1 MINALRNITHYY
13 SEIKGNHNTHAL
25 KIDKSMERSKKNI
38 LVPTD
43 FSKVADYALQHAVR
57 VSEVVGE
64 AITLLH
70 VVSSKIEVEEVS
82 ERINKVVAQIEQKYS
97 IKPDAIVAIG
107 DIPTEIAR
115 VSEEICASLVIMGSE
130 SVKGKDNLSGLR
142 TLDVITK
149 AKVPFVTI
157 QEPPIN
163 RRYDDIVFPVDF
175 TVENKEK
182 HGWISYFCD
191 FYVSKF
197 HLIKPNVSDPELVAK
212 VDLNMAS
219 AVRYLDERGAKYTVY
234 TVPGVKA
241 YQEEVL
247 DLAVN
252 IRADLIVIMT
262 TKVND
267 NSNYKLEPHEE
278 YIIGNAGHIP
288 VMSINPR

>member
-1 MINALRNITHYY
+1 
-13 SEIKGNHNTHAL
+13 
-25 KIDKSMERSKKNI
+25 MERSKKNI

-70 VVSSKIEVEEVS
+70 VVSSKTEVEEVS
-82 ERINKVVAQIEQKYS
+82 ERINRVVAQIEQKFS
-97 IKPDAIVAIG
+97 IKPNAIVAIG
-107 DIPTEIAR
+107 DIPAEIAR
-115 VSEEICASLVIMGSE
+115 VSEEISASLVIMGSE

-267 NSNYKLEPHEE
+267 DSNYKLEPHEE